1 MLMPRLR
8 AEQPD
13 LGLPLSR
20 SFRPLA
26 AERHP
31 DGRLATVLGCWWA
44 PDLALFEDPLMRE
57 RLDHT
62 LGPMLEDQVETQVV
76 EWPAGMAR
84 SAASEEEVPAPDLMG
99 SLPPDARAQA
109 DACEGPLQRWFF
121 ARAYAQGLRLE
132 CQHVIDHYRVDFALP
147 HSRVAA
153 EILGWEARHGPRDRE
168 RGLGDRAWRVLW
180 FAGEEV
186 HADADRCVAA
196 LKRAMSSRPRGP
208 APGSRGA
215 GRWDAI

>member
-1 MLMPRLR
+1 MPRLL

-20 SFRPLA
+20 SCRPLA

-31 DGRLATVLGCWWA
+31 DGKLATILGCWWP
-44 PDLALFEDPLMRE
+44 PDLAVLEDPLLRE

-62 LGPMLEDQVETQVV
+62 LGPILEDEVETQVV
-76 EWPAGMAR
+76 EWPAGFAR
-84 SAASEEEVPAPDLMG
+84 AAISDDEVQAPDIMG
-99 SLPPDARAQA
+99 SLPPDARAAA

-132 CQHVIDHYRVDFALP
+132 VQHVIDHYRVDFAIP
-147 HSRVAA
+147 RSRVAA

-186 HADADRCVAA
+186 HADADRCVAV
-196 LKRAMSSRPRGP
+196 LKRALNSQPHPRGP
-208 APGSRGA
+208 APGSRSA
-215 GRWDAI
+215 GRYDPI